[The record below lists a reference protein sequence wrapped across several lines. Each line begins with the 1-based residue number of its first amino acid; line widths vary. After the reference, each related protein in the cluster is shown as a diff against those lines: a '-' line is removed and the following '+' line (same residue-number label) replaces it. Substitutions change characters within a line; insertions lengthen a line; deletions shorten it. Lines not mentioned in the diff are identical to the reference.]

1 MRHVK
6 KEPRQRWHTTALVDT
21 RTHPTAISPADPS
34 PNKQST
40 VPPRPKLRL
49 QINDLRHPGSDAFL
63 LLVPDVAS
71 TIDKALTD
79 IIENLYTP
87 PGSQDE
93 PHTVTTSKGPT
104 PTFTPSIPPTRS
116 VTFFLRDIGGVA
128 YTTGMELDDDHKEIH
143 VSLQYIHT
151 AMKLRDPRAEIVGVL
166 THELVHCY
174 QHTAPR
180 QDNVSVPRP
189 PGGLIE
195 GIADFVR
202 LKAGFVPPHWKRP
215 TSAQERADKWDQG
228 YQHTAFFLEWLE
240 DVRIGKG
247 AVGMLNDR
255 LLRSGYIGESET
267 LENGRPGFWKNLFGS
282 GVDELWDDYG
292 KYLDGHVQ
300 MITDRSGRDW
310 EDEIVNPSE

>member
-1 MRHVK
+1 MS
-6 KEPRQRWHTTALVDT
+6 PINAHTL
-21 RTHPTAISPADPS
+21 PTAISPADPS
-34 PNKQST
+34 STNTRST
-40 VPPRPKLRL
+40 VPPKPKLRL

-71 TIDKALTD
+71 AIDKALTD

-87 PGSQDE
+87 PCPQDE
-93 PHTVTTSKGPT
+93 PHAVTTSKAPT
-104 PTFTPSIPPTRS
+104 PSFTPSIPPTRS

-143 VSLQYIHT
+143 VSLQYILT
-151 AMKLRDPRAEIVGVL
+151 AMKLPDPRAEIVGVL

-215 TSAQERADKWDQG
+215 ASAQERAEKWDQG

-282 GVDELWDDYG
+282 GVDELWEDYG
-292 KYLDGHVQ
+292 KYLDEHGQ
-300 MITDRSGRDW
+300 MNTDRSSGNW

>member
-6 KEPRQRWHTTALVDT
+6 KEPQQKMSPVDSL
-21 RTHPTAISPADPS
+21 PTAISPVDPS
-34 PNKQST
+34 PNKRST
-40 VPPRPKLRL
+40 GPPKPKLRL
-49 QINDLRHPGSDAFL
+49 QINDLRHSGSNAFL
-63 LLVPDVAS
+63 LLVPDIAS
-71 TIDKALTD
+71 TIDKALAD
-79 IIENLYTP
+79 IIDHLYTP
-87 PGSQDE
+87 PHPQDE
-93 PHTVTTSKGPT
+93 SHAVTTAKTPT

-143 VSLQYIHT
+143 LSLQYILT
-151 AMKLRDPRAEIVGVL
+151 AMKLPDPRAEIVGVL

-180 QDNVSVPRP
+180 QDNASVPRP

-215 TSAQERADKWDQG
+215 ASAQERAEKWDQG

-255 LLRSGYIGESET
+255 LLRVGYIGESET
-267 LENGRPGFWKNLFGS
+267 LDHGRPGFWKNLFGS

-292 KYLDGHVQ
+292 RYLDRHGR
-300 MITDRSGRDW
+300 MSTERSGGNW
-310 EDEIVNPSE
+310 EDEIVNPPE

>member
-1 MRHVK
+1 MS
-6 KEPRQRWHTTALVDT
+6 PVDT

-34 PNKQST
+34 PNKRST

-71 TIDKALTD
+71 TIDKALAD

-87 PGSQDE
+87 PSSQDE

-143 VSLQYIHT
+143 VSLQYILT
-151 AMKLRDPRAEIVGVL
+151 AMKLPDPRAEIVGVL

-300 MITDRSGRDW
+300 MITDRSGGDW

>member
-1 MRHVK
+1 MS
-6 KEPRQRWHTTALVDT
+6 PVDS
-21 RTHPTAISPADPS
+21 HPLPTAISPADPS

-49 QINDLRHPGSDAFL
+49 QINDTRHPGSNAFL
-63 LLVPDVAS
+63 LLVPDIAS
-71 TIDKALTD
+71 TIDRALAD

-87 PGSQDE
+87 PRPQDE
-93 PHTVTTSKGPT
+93 PHTGKAPTT

-143 VSLQYIHT
+143 LSLQYILT
-151 AMKLRDPRAEIVGVL
+151 AMKLPDPKAEIVGVL

-180 QDNVSVPRP
+180 QDNASVPRP

-215 TSAQERADKWDQG
+215 ASAQERAEKWDQG

-240 DVRIGKG
+240 DVRIGRG

-255 LLRSGYIGESET
+255 LLRSGYIGEGEK
-267 LENGRPGFWKNLFGS
+267 LENGCPGFWKNLFGS
-282 GVDELWDDYG
+282 GVSELWDDYG
-292 KYLDGHVQ
+292 RYLDKHGQ
-300 MITDRSGRDW
+300 LSKDRSGGDW